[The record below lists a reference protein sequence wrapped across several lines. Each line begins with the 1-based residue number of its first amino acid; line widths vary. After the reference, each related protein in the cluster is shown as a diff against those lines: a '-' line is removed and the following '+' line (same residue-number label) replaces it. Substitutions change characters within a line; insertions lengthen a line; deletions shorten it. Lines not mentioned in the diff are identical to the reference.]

1 MPPEPNT
8 ALSQILKKIPIF
20 AGLSPSQV
28 QKVLSLFARQAFK
41 SGHVL
46 CESGST
52 SEEMFVLL
60 SGELGVLTEEGIQ
73 IASLTPVTTVGEI
86 GIVIKQPRSATVT
99 ATKDSNILS
108 IRKSHFDNLIRE
120 DKDIRI
126 TIYRNIIEIL
136 SDKLVND
143 NVRMRDYLVEKAR
156 YVSELKQKD
165 RRAESARDLLVE
177 KTELTHDDVE
187 QHLASSTEDST
198 LRILIVDDE
207 IDVRSFV
214 KKALSPY
221 EVAEAGN
228 GVEALQMMS
237 QQIPDLVIADI
248 RMPEMDGLVLLSEIR
263 EKYSELPVLALSGA
277 LSDDELR
284 EYDFDGFVTKPVR
297 LEEFRRLVEHSLIGD
312 ESE

>member
-1 MPPEPNT
+1 MPPESNL

-28 QKVLSLFARQAFK
+28 QKVLTLFTRRTYE
-41 SGHVL
+41 SGRVL

-52 SEEMFVLL
+52 SDEMFVLL

-73 IASLTPVTTVGEI
+73 VAALKPVTTVGEI
-86 GIVIKQPRSATVT
+86 GIVIKQPRSATVN
-99 ATKDSNILS
+99 ATTDSNILA

-136 SDKLVND
+136 SHKLVND
-143 NVRMRDYLVEKAR
+143 NVRMRDILVERAR
-156 YVSELKQKD
+156 HASELKQKD
-165 RRAESARDLLVE
+165 RRAELAKDLLVE
-177 KTELTHDDVE
+177 KTELTPDDIE
-187 QHLASSTEDST
+187 QILASSSEDSN
-198 LRILIVDDE
+198 LRILIADDE
-207 IDVRSFV
+207 IVVRNFV

-221 EVAEAGN
+221 EVVEAGN

-237 QQIPDLVIADI
+237 LQKPDLVIADI
-248 RMPEMDGLVLLSEIR
+248 RMPEMDGLVLLSRIR
-263 EKYSELPVLALSGA
+263 EKYNELPVLALSGA
-277 LSDDELR
+277 MSDDELR
-284 EYDFDGFVTKPVR
+284 EYDFDGFVSKPVR
-297 LEEFRRLVEHSLIGD
+297 LEEFRKLVESSLIAD